1 MAPSSSSIGAPAARQ
16 PSRKG
21 KAAWRKNVD
30 LAPVE
35 AALEAARAR
44 ERDGSGSAGAP
55 LFVEDRVGDEAVG
68 ARMARARRAQK
79 PLRSLEVL
87 RSTSAVPPVAGRA
100 RAGVAAGA
108 TALQA
113 SGMSKKQKDK
123 LRRSAGRAVKGPFGA
138 VVESEQGKGKE
149 KEAVADAEYDLWQQ
163 PSAAD
168 GKRKADESSNEWLAA
183 AMEKSNN
190 VRPVFVLRLL
200 HPLTLARSAEA
211 TQGAADAGSSA
222 PEDCACRCSR
232 AARGPVVQPAGGGTR
247 RAALDGRR
255 CGGARRK
262 TAAEGCGI
270 QEGLEGRRRGCRL

>member
-1 MAPSSSSIGAPAARQ
+1 MAPSSSTGAPAARQ

-35 AALEAARAR
+35 AALDAARAR

-55 LFVEDRVGDEAVG
+55 LFVEDRTGDEVVG

-100 RAGVAAGA
+100 RAGVAAGQ

-138 VVESEQGKGKE
+138 VVESEQGKSKDQ
-149 KEAVADAEYDLWQQ
+149 EAVADAEYDLWQQ
-163 PSAAD
+163 QSAAA
-168 GKRKADESSNEWLAA
+168 GKRKADESSNEWLTA

-190 VRPVFVLRLL
+190 VRGAVRDGEAAP
-200 HPLTLARSAEA
+200 TDARS
-211 TQGAADAGSSA
+211 
-222 PEDCACRCSR
+222 PCRSH
-232 AARGPVVQPAGGGTR
+232 ARHR
-247 RAALDGRR
+247 GR
-255 CGGARRK
+255 
-262 TAAEGCGI
+262 
-270 QEGLEGRRRGCRL
+270 